1 MLQSELYQKIFREQG
16 QPSVA
21 RMDEMITQ
29 YPWFAAAHY
38 FRLYADAR
46 LDTPA
51 ARKAALFFNNPLL
64 LQLRLNQPNLSYH
77 APEPLEPVSEIQPP
91 IHEPTTVLEPV
102 QPEAVIDI
110 VSEVPSTNEENV
122 QPPIPEVEIAPEV
135 VSTPEPSTI
144 PAGGD
149 LMFEPLHTTDYFASQ
164 GIKLSEEAKTN
175 DKLGKQLKSFT
186 EWLKTMKKL
195 PPAAA
200 STSEDI
206 PVDTRVAEIA
216 ENSNKE
222 LEIYTES
229 LADVYLSQGKI
240 SKAHEIYR
248 KLILLNP
255 DKSAYFAAKID
266 QSKV

>member
-1 MLQSELYQKIFREQG
+1 MLQSELYQKIFNESG
-16 QPSVA
+16 NPSVA
-21 RMDEMITQ
+21 RMDEMIAR

-38 FRLYADAR
+38 FRLYADGR
-46 LDTPA
+46 MDTPS

-64 LQLRLNQPNLSYH
+64 LQLRLNQPDLSYQ
-77 APEPLEPVSEIQPP
+77 APELPEPIAVPHTDSQPTVP
-91 IHEPTTVLEPV
+91 DMEEVPEVIEQDLVPSSDEQTIEPATETPAI
-102 QPEAVIDI
+102 EAV
-110 VSEVPSTNEENV
+110 
-122 QPPIPEVEIAPEV
+122 APAPA
-135 VSTPEPSTI
+135 TPEPATA
-144 PAGGD
+144 PAEKD

-200 STSEDI
+200 SSSEDI

>member
-1 MLQSELYQKIFREQG
+1 MLQSELYQKIFRESG
-16 QPSVA
+16 EPSVSRLNDIIA
-21 RMDEMITQ
+21 Q

-38 FRLYADAR
+38 FRLYADNR
-46 LDTPA
+46 THTPE

-64 LQLRLNQPNLSYH
+64 LQLRLNQPDLSYH
-77 APEPLEPVSEIQPP
+77 APEMIEPLQEPPSKPETPQPVTEAATIETP
-91 IHEPTTVLEPV
+91 VVAPHESTAPVEPTR
-102 QPEAVIDI
+102 
-110 VSEVPSTNEENV
+110 
-122 QPPIPEVEIAPEV
+122 
-135 VSTPEPSTI
+135 PEPTQT
-144 PAGGD
+144 PQD
-149 LMFEPLHTTDYFASQ
+149 LLFEPLHTTDYFASQ

-195 PPAAA
+195 PSAEAQA
-200 STSEDI
+200 EEA

-240 SKAHEIYR
+240 SKAHEIYL